1 MSLIIIT
8 IIQVLWL
15 CFHYILTRLE
25 AIEFY
30 FTQTHRFTSIPKFS
44 NKAMASIPGIPL
56 TSGTNSWRFA
66 NG

>member
-1 MSLIIIT
+1 VFSL
-8 IIQVLWL
+8 
-15 CFHYILTRLE
+15 YPDPPE